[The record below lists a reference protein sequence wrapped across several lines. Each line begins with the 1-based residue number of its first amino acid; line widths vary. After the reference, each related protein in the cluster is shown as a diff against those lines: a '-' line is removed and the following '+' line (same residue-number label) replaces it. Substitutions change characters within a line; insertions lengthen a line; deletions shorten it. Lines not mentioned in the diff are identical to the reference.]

1 MARPSTSTQID
12 PQIRAVFK
20 RLDALTERAPDLAEP
35 ADFYRAVLP
44 ALHEA
49 QADVP
54 PFALDPEVARRKLE
68 SGLHLLVGE
77 DLPLDETR
85 MHDLVLR
92 LCRLIESAPIEGAP
106 VEGAHQPGRTL
117 SSLVS
122 RSHPDPFKLM
132 EQARDGNG
140 SALRSAA
147 AGQIRRA
154 VERNELD
161 LASLWDALATG
172 DRRRVEVIAARFQL
186 DAGLLWLL
194 AENALKPALRV
205 WSRSLKG
212 KVDLDHWRRGQCP
225 MCGSS
230 PALSEIQGK
239 DGERHLRCG
248 MCGADWYYP
257 RLQCAFCGNT
267 DHKTLGTLSVE
278 GEDEKYRAQTCE
290 KCRGY
295 LKVVVTFDPTP
306 VDLLALEDLAT
317 LHLDLLAAERDYA
330 RVPVR

>member
-1 MARPSTSTQID
+1 M
-12 PQIRAVFK
+12 FK

-77 DLPLDETR
+77 DLPLDEAR
-85 MHDLVLR
+85 MHDLVVR
-92 LCRLIESAPIEGAP
+92 LCRLIESAPSEGAP
-106 VEGAHQPGRTL
+106 VEGAHRPGRTL

-161 LASLWDALATG
+161 LASVWEALATG
-172 DRRRVEVIAARFQL
+172 DRRRIEAIASDHRL
-186 DAGLLWLL
+186 DADLLRLL
-194 AENALKPALRV
+194 VENSLKSALRV
-205 WSRSLKG
+205 WSRNLTG
-212 KVDLDHWRRGQCP
+212 QVDLGDWQRGQCP
-225 MCGSS
+225 MCGSV
-230 PALSEIQGK
+230 PIFSEIRGK
-239 DGERHLRCG
+239 EGERRLRCG
-248 MCGADWYYP
+248 MCGADWHYP
-257 RLQCAFCGNT
+257 RLQCAFCGNQ

-278 GEDEKYRAQTCE
+278 GEEEKYWVQICH

-306 VDLLALEDLAT
+306 VDQLAIEDLAT
-317 LHLDLLAAERDYA
+317 LHLDLIAAEHEYDRLTA
-330 RVPVR
+330 R